1 MASLQKSAGGQ
12 QGQIPHNGMVNYGS
26 GLVFGGNV
34 YPVLVD
40 GVPMQPPVAAHQ
52 AAVHQRMQMQQI
64 RPQAPR
70 PTQCHKLIAAQPPY
84 QRSGTR
90 AGTPFP
96 APPFMSKPNQQN
108 FGSCPGSDITQQ
120 QLQQEQQQ
128 TQNNNL
134 AMRQQQQLQAQILQR
149 QQMQAFGHYG
159 NYNLQANAGG
169 DTGGWNGYAMMQPAD
184 ANRPYS
190 FGWSLT
196 D

>member
-1 MASLQKSAGGQ
+1 MASLQKSASSQRGQ
-12 QGQIPHNGMVNYGS
+12 MLHNGMVNYGS

-40 GVPMQPPVAAHQ
+40 GVPMQPPVAAHH

-64 RPQAPR
+64 RPQAPQ
-70 PTQCHKLIAAQPPY
+70 PTQCHKLIAPQPPY
-84 QRSGTR
+84 QRSGVRT
-90 AGTPFP
+90 GTPSP
-96 APPFMSKPNQQN
+96 APSFICKPNQQN
-108 FGSCPGSDITQQ
+108 LGSCPGS
-120 QLQQEQQQ
+120 
-128 TQNNNL
+128 QNTNL
-134 AMRQQQQLQAQILQR
+134 ATMQQLQAQILQ
-149 QQMQAFGHYG
+149 QQEMQAFGHYG

-169 DTGGWNGYAMMQPAD
+169 DSGSWNGYAMMQPAD